1 MDILSAIFT
10 QTKRRIGVYVPS
22 VVISEKHSD
31 ALEITEHPV
40 EKTTNSGAGFIADH
54 AYRRPSE
61 VTMELGFAGGG
72 SLLDFADTSSI
83 GLSLGVSPQEIYQ
96 QLLDLQDSRQ
106 PFDVI
111 TGKRTYSNMLM
122 RAIEV
127 TTDKTSENVL
137 MCVLTLHEVILSQTQ
152 IIQVADKADMTQG
165 VNTSSVQDTGMKALK
180 PPGNSLLSSANSATG
195 GSVAAALSFFGVPV
209 K

>member
-1 MDILSAIFT
+1 MDMLSVLFS
-10 QTKRRIGVYVPS
+10 QQRRRIGAIVPS

-40 EKTTNSGAGFIADH
+40 EIGAPVSDH
-54 AYRRPSE
+54 AFKRPAE

-72 SLLDFADTSSI
+72 SLIDGIDTTRI
-83 GLSLGVSPQEIYQ
+83 FNVDTGLSLGTSPADVYKELLTLQE
-96 QLLDLQDSRQ
+96 SCV

-111 TGKRTYSNMLM
+111 TGKRTYKNMLI

-137 MCVLTLHEVILSQTQ
+137 MCVLTLREVIISETKK
-152 IIQVADKADMTQG
+152 ISAADKADMLMG
-165 VNTSSVQDTGMKALK
+165 VSTAPVQNTGTKTL
-180 PPGNSLLSSANSATG
+180 
-195 GSVAAALSFFGVPV
+195 VPV
-209 K
+209 KNDSLLQEIKGGIQGLLDHFNGGAQ